1 MTDVILDPA
10 TLAGAWRRDVIA
22 RAKNT
27 THPAAPTRAH
37 LDAALEAL
45 LLQALSET
53 LARTRASAPG
63 HHVHAPAAMPHE
75 AAAAH
80 VPHVPRGRPMLLSE
94 RERQVLACIDA
105 GDSNKHIARR
115 LDLSVHTVKRHV
127 ANILQKLQAKSRGEA
142 AARWRTV
149 R

>member
-1 MTDVILDPA
+1 LTDVILDPA

-22 RAKNT
+22 RARNT
-27 THPAAPTRAH
+27 THPAAPSPAH

-53 LARTRASAPG
+53 LARTRA
-63 HHVHAPAAMPHE
+63 PAH
-75 AAAAH
+75 AAAVVPHGAH
-80 VPHVPRGRPMLLSE
+80 VPHGRPPLLSE

-105 GDSNKHIARR
+105 GDSNKLIARR

-127 ANILQKLQAKSRGEA
+127 ANILHKLQARSRGEA
-142 AARWRTV
+142 AARWRTL

>member
-53 LARTRASAPG
+53 LVRGRALAHALG
-63 HHVHAPAAMPHE
+63 HAPAAVPHG
-75 AAAAH
+75 APAPH
-80 VPHVPRGRPMLLSE
+80 LPHVPRGRPTLLSE

-105 GDSNKHIARR
+105 GDSNKLIARR

-142 AARWRTV
+142 AARWRTF